1 LTSVERNGGSSIFD
15 LNITATDGGKVD
27 LRGINGFDDSTSESQ
42 GKINISA
49 DGINSQV
56 GISNV
61 TSISDASLK
70 VANGGEIAGQLTSL
84 TGRSTLTTNRTDQI
98 DLSALATAND
108 ATLVSADG
116 ATLDLGT
123 INIDGTV

>member
-1 LTSVERNGGSSIFD
+1 MTSVERNGGSSIFD

-84 TGRSTLTTNRTDQI
+84 TGRSTLTKNRTDQI

>member
-84 TGRSTLTTNRTDQI
+84 TGRSTLTKNRTDQI